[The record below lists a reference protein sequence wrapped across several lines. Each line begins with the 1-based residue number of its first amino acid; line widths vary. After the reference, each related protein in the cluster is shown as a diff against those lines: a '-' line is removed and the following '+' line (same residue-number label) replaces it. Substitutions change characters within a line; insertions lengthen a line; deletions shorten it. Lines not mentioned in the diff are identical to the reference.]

1 MRPEVLSTMSAIH
14 IARAGGPEVLQG
26 TTWPMPQPAPGE
38 LLVRVEFAGVNRHD
52 CNQRAAAR
60 HSNPRLPANIP
71 GLEVAGEV
79 IACGEGV
86 SGFAPGDFVCALAD
100 GGGYAQA
107 CIVDAALAF
116 AWPRAN
122 ARAGAALP
130 EALFTSW
137 YNLVDLARLRPG
149 ETVLIHG
156 GTSGVGIVATQL
168 AAKLGARAWT
178 TCGTDAKCAIS
189 REFGASR
196 TFNYRSS
203 DFAASLQAAAADG
216 INVILDLS
224 GLRYFNLN
232 LKLAAERGRIVYLS
246 SAGAPGPVDGT
257 AFMARQVWTTSSRLR
272 PLPRAHK
279 ARLAADMAEAAW
291 LDLGAIRLLIDSEFP
306 LAEAAG
312 AHQRMES
319 GEHAGKI
326 VLAVGHD
333 GADAVIHH
341 TTT

>member
-1 MRPEVLSTMSAIH
+1 MHAMH
-14 IARAGGPEVLQG
+14 IARAGGPEVLQAI
-26 TTWPMPQPAPGE
+26 TCPMPQPGEGE

-60 HSNPRLPANIP
+60 HPNPQLPANIP

-79 IACGEGV
+79 IACGAGV
-86 SGFAPGDFVCALAD
+86 TGFAPGDFVCALAD

-137 YNLVDLARLRPG
+137 YNLIELARLQPG

-168 AAKLGARAWT
+168 AAKLGAQVWT
-178 TCGTDAKCAIS
+178 TCGTDAKCATS
-189 REFGASR
+189 RDFGASR
-196 TFNYRSS
+196 TFNYRSP
-203 DFAASLQAAAADG
+203 DFAVSLQAAAPAG
-216 INVILDLS
+216 IHVILDLS

-246 SAGAPGPVDGT
+246 SAGAPGPVDSA
-257 AFMARQVWTTSSRLR
+257 AFMARQVWSTSSRLR

-279 ARLAADMAEAAW
+279 ARLAAGIAGAAW
-291 LDLGAIRLLIDSEFP
+291 LDLAALRILIDSEFP
-306 LAEAAG
+306 LADAARS
-312 AHQRMES
+312 HQRMES

-326 VLAVGHD
+326 VIAVGRD
-333 GADAVIHH
+333 GADAALHH
-341 TTT
+341 TTS